1 MHCKRHKKLNHQ
13 GLWHDDSHLLAKWT
27 GESKQIISN
36 AHQRLSIA
44 LKPHLSR
51 RCMHI
56 KGNYGV
62 KGAMRL
68 LYRVGGKYKYV
79 ARYDVNSYYKS
90 IDHQVMLTLLKE
102 LKIDDELI
110 DIVAQLLSVPDVGNT
125 GKGMV
130 AGSSLSPL
138 LGAVYL
144 NTLDHQLDSNRNIIY
159 VRYMDDFVILAKTRW
174 HLRQSINT
182 TQRIV
187 SKLKLRLHDKQK
199 RFIGKL
205 AKGFDFLGYQFYL
218 SGKLQPSSVA
228 LGRLISRSAR
238 LKEQGA
244 SYEQLWTYVSRWHQ
258 WLHGGLKGYVVRRG
272 VDWYMRLNAIKKI
285 CIQ

>member
-1 MHCKRHKKLNHQ
+1 VTSTQFHHQ
-13 GLWHDDSHLLAKWT
+13 GLWTEDGHLLAKWT
-27 GESKQIISN
+27 DESKQIL
-36 AHQRLSIA
+36 ADAYQYLYKA

-51 RCMHI
+51 RCMHV

-90 IDHQVMLTLLKE
+90 IDHQVMLDLLKD
-102 LKIDDELI
+102 LMIDDELI
-110 DIVAQLLSVPDVGNT
+110 DIVAQLLSVPDVRNT

-174 HLRQSINT
+174 HLR
-182 TQRIV
+182 
-187 SKLKLRLHDKQK
+187 
-199 RFIGKL
+199 
-205 AKGFDFLGYQFYL
+205 
-218 SGKLQPSSVA
+218 
-228 LGRLISRSAR
+228 
-238 LKEQGA
+238 
-244 SYEQLWTYVSRWHQ
+244 
-258 WLHGGLKGYVVRRG
+258 
-272 VDWYMRLNAIKKI
+272 
-285 CIQ
+285 